1 MSGSDLSKL
10 AGVRSRTWFYEFDLP
25 TGEKTTCDLPASVI
39 KIHRSRRDKLISV
52 IDRFGD
58 RAKSFSALDLGC
70 HEGYFAIE
78 MARRLLH
85 VTGYDFRPQSIDA
98 AKLIADVLNV
108 QNVRF
113 ETADVHSNQF
123 LTVEPADFILV
134 FGLLYHVESPI
145 KLLRT
150 AAQLGKR
157 HVLLETQVF
166 PYDVSGRIEDG
177 SYEWQRNVDGM
188 FALTT
193 DYPEGREGGSTDLAL
208 VPSLNAVKYLLRHFG
223 FPHVEVIAPTPDD
236 YEQYR
241 RGSRVVVLASRS
253 SA

>member
-1 MSGSDLSKL
+1 MSSPNPSKL
-10 AGVRSRTWFYEFDLP
+10 DEVRSRLWFYEFDLP
-25 TGEKTTCDLPASVI
+25 TGEKTICDLPASVI
-39 KIHRSRRDKLISV
+39 EIHRCRRDKLISV

-58 RAKSFSALDLGC
+58 EARTFTALDLGC

-78 MARRLLH
+78 MARRLQH
-85 VTGYDFRPQSIDA
+85 VTGYDFRSQSIDA

-108 QNVRF
+108 KNVRF
-113 ETADVHSNQF
+113 ETADVQSSQF
-123 LTVEPADFILV
+123 LTAEPADFILL

-150 AAQLGKR
+150 ATQLGKR

-166 PYDVSGRIEDG
+166 PYDLSGRIEDG

-223 FPHVEVIAPTPDD
+223 FPHVEVVPPASDD

-241 RGSRVVVLASRS
+241 RGSRVIILASRS
-253 SA
+253 PA